1 LVGIMPVMVA
11 EAERGLL
18 DYKGTTLREHL
29 ELA

>member
-1 LVGIMPVMVA
+1 VIMPVMVA
-11 EAERGLL
+11 EAERGQL